1 MNAKVTA
8 LGAYLPEQRVG
19 NDVFE
24 NRLDTTKEWIVS
36 RTGIDQRRFAHE
48 SELTSDLAVRAVEDL
63 VQNTGL
69 DLTDIDFVIVATSSH
84 DQVIPSTASQV
95 QYKLGI
101 PAAGAIDVSGAC
113 AGFTYALILAQG
125 LVAAGSH
132 RKVLVIGAEAM
143 SRVVD
148 FSERST
154 SILFG
159 DGAGAVVV
167 EPDHDARRTYLSV
180 TGTEGASGKE
190 LYLSPTND
198 RINGDR
204 ILADGYL
211 HQNGQFVYKWV
222 VRNIPRRIEDLLDRN
237 RMSLDEID
245 WFIPH
250 SANMRIIEAI
260 CEDLDLPAERTLQ
273 SVQQC
278 GNTSS
283 ASIPLAWH
291 DAVKNGRIG
300 AGDRLLL
307 MGFGGGL
314 TYAGL
319 ILEQAF

>member
-8 LGAYLPEQRVG
+8 LGVYLPEQRVG

-24 NRLDTTKEWIVS
+24 GRIETTSEWIVS
-36 RTGIDQRRFAHE
+36 RTGIDERRFADE
-48 SELTSDLAVRAVEDL
+48 SELTSDLAVKAVEDL
-63 VQNTGL
+63 VRNR
-69 DLTDIDFVIVATSSH
+69 DTDVTDVDFVIVATSSH
-84 DQVIPSTASQV
+84 DQIIPSTASQV

-132 RKVLVIGAEAM
+132 SKVLVIGAEAM

-154 SILFG
+154 CILFG
-159 DGAGAVVV
+159 DGAGAVLV
-167 EPDHDARRTYLSV
+167 EPDHDVRSAFRSV
-180 TGTEGASGKE
+180 TGAEGASGKE
-190 LYLSPTND
+190 LYLSSGDD
-198 RINGDR
+198 RVNGDR
-204 ILADGYL
+204 ILADGHL

-222 VRNIPRRIEDLLDRN
+222 VKNIPRRVEDLLQRN
-237 RMSLDEID
+237 GMTLDEID

-260 CEDLDLPAERTLQ
+260 CEDLGLPTERALQ
-273 SVQQC
+273 SVQKC

-291 DAVKNGRIG
+291 HGLREGKIG

-307 MGFGGGL
+307 MGFGGGM

>member
-8 LGAYLPEQRVG
+8 LGVYLPEQRVG
-19 NDVFE
+19 NDLFE
-24 NRLDTTKEWIVS
+24 GRIDTTDEWIVS
-36 RTGIDQRRFAHE
+36 RTGIHERRFADD
-48 SELTSDLAVRAVEDL
+48 SELTSDLAVKAVEDL
-63 VQNTGL
+63 VHQAGA
-69 DLTDIDFVIVATSSH
+69 DVKDVDFVIVATSSH

-101 PAAGAIDVSGAC
+101 PAAGAVDVSGAC

-125 LVAAGSH
+125 LIAAGSH

-148 FSERST
+148 FTERST
-154 SILFG
+154 CILFG
-159 DGAGAVVV
+159 DGAGAVLV
-167 EPDHDARRTYLSV
+167 EPASTGRPAFRSV
-180 TGTEGASGKE
+180 TGTEGANGKE
-190 LYLSPTND
+190 LYLSPGNE
-198 RINGDR
+198 RVNGDR
-204 ILADGYL
+204 ILADGHL
-211 HQNGQFVYKWV
+211 HQNGPFVYKWV
-222 VRNIPRRIEDLLDRN
+222 VKNIPRRVEELLQRN
-237 RMSLDEID
+237 GLQLDDID

-260 CEDLDLPAERTLQ
+260 CEELGMPTDKALQ
-273 SVQQC
+273 SVRQC

-291 DAVKNGRIG
+291 HGLRAGRISE
-300 AGDRLLL
+300 GDRLLL

>member
-291 DAVKNGRIG
+291 DALKNGRIG